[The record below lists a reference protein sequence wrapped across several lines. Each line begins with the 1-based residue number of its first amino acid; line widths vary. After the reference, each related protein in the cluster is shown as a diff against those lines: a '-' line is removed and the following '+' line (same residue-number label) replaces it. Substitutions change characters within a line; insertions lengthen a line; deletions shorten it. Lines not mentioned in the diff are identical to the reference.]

1 MTAVA
6 RRSRVRGWRRAGALA
21 VVAVGASLA
30 LFAQPVAADPAGV
43 CPDSLVP
50 LPASVVVQ
58 GAQKDHNQNGL
69 ICAKYQDG
77 QFVGGPDDMVDDIV
91 L

>member
-6 RRSRVRGWRRAGALA
+6 KRSRVRGWRKSGTFA
-21 VVAVGASLA
+21 VMAVAASLA
-30 LFAQPVAADPAGV
+30 VFAQPVAADPAGV
-43 CPDSLVP
+43 CPDSLAQ

-58 GAQKDHNQNGL
+58 GAQKDHNGNGI
-69 ICAKYQDG
+69 ICAKYENG

>member
-6 RRSRVRGWRRAGALA
+6 KRLRIRGWRRAGTFA
-21 VVAVGASLA
+21 VMAVGASLA

-43 CPDSLVP
+43 CPDSLVL

>member
-6 RRSRVRGWRRAGALA
+6 KRSRVRGWRKSGTFAVMA
-21 VVAVGASLA
+21 VVASLA
-30 LFAQPVAADPAGV
+30 FAQPVAADPAGV
-43 CPDSLVP
+43 CPDSLAP

-58 GAQKDHNQNGL
+58 GAQKDHNGNGI
-69 ICAKYQDG
+69 ICAKYENG

>member
-1 MTAVA
+1 MAVA
-6 RRSRVRGWRRAGALA
+6 
-21 VVAVGASLA
+21 ASLA
-30 LFAQPVAADPAGV
+30 VFAQPVAADPAGV
-43 CPDSLVP
+43 CPDSLAQ

-58 GAQKDHNQNGL
+58 GAQKDHNGNGI
-69 ICAKYQDG
+69 ICAKYENG